1 MLSWP
6 LIVQTLHKTGFDGT
20 LVTHGL
26 PETSV
31 PLAVATLNAALA
43 ATRTP

>member
-1 MLSWP
+1 MLPWP
-6 LIVQTLHKTGFDGT
+6 LIVQTLHKAGFAGT

-31 PLAVATLNAALA
+31 PLAVATLRAALA
-43 ATRTP
+43 GTGTP